1 MYSGNLLHEGR
12 APPALLQSVSRTG
25 ITAGIYLQAGVAIS
39 NDGYGQG
46 VREVCGHVLVR
57 VCFLDVA
64 HSTDVLHQACLFC

>member
-1 MYSGNLLHEGR
+1 M
-12 APPALLQSVSRTG
+12 
-25 ITAGIYLQAGVAIS
+25 AGIYLQAGVAIS

-46 VREVCGHVLVR
+46 VGEVCGHVLVR